1 MADFGSL
8 GDGADVAIV
17 STDIKRFPRRT
28 FLGWGLLLACV
39 GVGRRLWAQGARYLR
54 YRSLSRP
61 VVIPL
66 RSLAVPGRAR
76 RFVAQGVSPPTA
88 ANPDQPVR
96 VNGMVVR
103 VSDEDN
109 NPDRFKAVCAVCPH
123 NNPDRFWCSPRG
135 RDCAVCPHEQCEVD
149 FVPDPSTLDPLV
161 LAEIGDV
168 TDPVYLCPC
177 HNSTFTMTE
186 GEPLGGP
193 APRGLYRFRVT
204 AVTDAAV
211 EIGEV
216 EEDVLLFF

>member
-123 NNPDRFWCSPRG
+123 
-135 RDCAVCPHEQCEVD
+135 EQCEVD

-168 TDPVYLCPC
+168 IGPVYLCPC